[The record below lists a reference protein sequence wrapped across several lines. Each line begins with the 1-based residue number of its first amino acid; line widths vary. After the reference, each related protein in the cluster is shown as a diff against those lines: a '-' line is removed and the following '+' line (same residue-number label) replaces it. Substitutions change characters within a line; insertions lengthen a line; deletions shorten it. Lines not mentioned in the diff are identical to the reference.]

1 MTQDP
6 SDNSV
11 RAFLRRRGAAAH
23 VVSGGAEALIAG
35 WKRFV
40 GQVEAGYKFGLDD
53 YRNDLDIRGLIEA
66 AGLADHVADD
76 DRSVSRRAHPHRCC
90 HLVERQP
97 NAFWV
102 NGYPANA
109 SGALLDDL
117 KAAVVSGFD
126 AVLKWQVIYGIAK
139 CQ

>member
-76 DRSVSRRAHPHRCC
+76 DRRFRAALTHTD
-90 HLVERQP
+90 VAIWSSDQP

-117 KAAVVSGFD
+117 KALPWFPAGV
-126 AVLKWQVIYGIAK
+126 
-139 CQ
+139 